1 MNLVVNARDAM
12 PEGGEIRIET
22 ESRTLITPM
31 NHERVT
37 VNIDLL
43 VTDVVMPGKDG
54 PSWVKEAMLVRPDV
68 RVVFVSG
75 YAEDKLSDTQAKIPN
90 SVFLPKPFSLNELTE
105 TVHKQLY

>member
-1 MNLVVNARDAM
+1 MKTLED
-12 PEGGEIRIET
+12 ET
-22 ESRTLITPM
+22 L
-31 NHERVT
+31 
-37 VNIDLL
+37 NIDLF

-90 SVFLPKPFSLNELTE
+90 LVFLPKPFLLNDLTE
-105 TVHKQLY
+105 TVHRQLH